1 MTQIF
6 TGRRGDVDWLVDICW
21 FSRSTL
27 VAGGHTEQIF
37 FGFDHVS
44 NSVLQVQNTRS
55 YL

>member
-6 TGRRGDVDWLVDICW
+6 TGRRGDVDRLIDIGW

-37 FGFDHVS
+37 FPFDHVRYG
-44 NSVLQVQNTRS
+44 VLQIQNTRG

>member
-6 TGRRGDVDWLVDICW
+6 TGRRGDVDRLIDVRW

-27 VAGGHTEQIF
+27 VAGSHTEQILF
-37 FGFDHVS
+37 RFDHVS
-44 NSVLQVQNTRS
+44 YGVLQIQNTRS